1 MISFLKLIRYKNLL
15 MVLLTIILTKYAL
28 ISSFLK
34 ESNLNGFDFL
44 ILSLSVLLITAGGYI
59 INDIY
64 DIEADKINKPHKV
77 YISNT
82 ISKKR
87 AIIFYLLFTILGLI
101 LGLWLSFFK
110 NIEILSLY
118 FITTAVLLLLYSKYL
133 KRLPLLGNLLIS
145 LLVPF
150 IIMLV
155 YEFDKKLVTKSEIFN
170 DLFLSIIVF
179 YYIFFAFLTTLIREL
194 IKDIEDVDGD
204 FKLKMKTLPIL
215 IGKIRTRNISI
226 VLSFV
231 LMFFLMLLLND
242 SFGSEDLYL
251 SAVTSLISILLV
263 YFIFKL
269 WSAKTK
275 AQFHFL
281 SNLMKVMMLIG
292 ILSMVLFK
300 FN

>member
-1 MISFLKLIRYKNLL
+1 MISFLKLIRYKNLI
-15 MVLLTIILTKYAL
+15 MVLLTMILTKYAL

-34 ESNLNGFDFL
+34 ESNLSYLDFL
-44 ILSLSVLLITAGGYI
+44 ILSLSILLISAGGYI

-87 AIIFYLLFTILGLI
+87 AIIFYLAFTILGLI
-101 LGLWLSFFK
+101 LGLWLSFLK

-118 FITTAVLLLLYSKYL
+118 FIATAVLLLLYSKYL
-133 KRLPLLGNLLIS
+133 KKLPLLGNLLIS

-150 IIMLV
+150 IIILV
-155 YEFDKKLVTKSEIFN
+155 YEFDKKLVAKSELFN
-170 DLFLSIIVF
+170 DIFLSITVF
-179 YYIFFAFLTTLIREL
+179 YYMFFAFLTTLIREL

-226 VLSFV
+226 FLS
-231 LMFFLMLLLND
+231 LLLLFFLFLLIKD
-242 SFGSEDLYL
+242 SFDSNELYL
-251 SAVTSLISILLV
+251 MPFASILSIV
-263 YFIFKL
+263 SAYFIFKL

-275 AQFHFL
+275 TQFSFL
-281 SNLMKVMMLIG
+281 SSLMKMIMLIG

>member
-1 MISFLKLIRYKNLL
+1 MISFLKLIRYKNLI
-15 MVLLTIILTKYAL
+15 MVLLTMILTKYAL

-34 ESNLNGFDFL
+34 ESNLSGFDFL

-87 AIIFYLLFTILGLI
+87 ATVFYLVFTILGLI
-101 LGLWLSFFK
+101 LGLWLSFLK
-110 NIEILSLY
+110 NIEILLLY
-118 FITTAVLLLLYSKYL
+118 FIATAVLLFLYSKYL

-150 IIMLV
+150 IIILV
-155 YEFDKKLVTKSEIFN
+155 YEFDKKLVAKSELFN
-170 DLFLSIIVF
+170 DLFLSITVL
-179 YYIFFAFLTTLIREL
+179 YYMFFAFLTTLIREL

-226 VLSFV
+226 FLS
-231 LMFFLMLLLND
+231 LLLLFFLFLLIKD
-242 SFGSEDLYL
+242 SFDSNELYL
-251 SAVTSLISILLV
+251 MPFASILSIV
-263 YFIFKL
+263 SAYFIFKL

-275 AQFHFL
+275 TQFSFL
-281 SNLMKVMMLIG
+281 SSLMKMIMLIG

>member
-1 MISFLKLIRYKNLL
+1 MISFLKLIRYKNLI
-15 MVLLTIILTKYAL
+15 MVLLTMILTKYAL

-34 ESNLNGFDFL
+34 ESNLSYLDFL
-44 ILSLSVLLITAGGYI
+44 ILSLSILLISAGGYI

-87 AIIFYLLFTILGLI
+87 AIIFYLAFTIPGLI
-101 LGLWLSFFK
+101 LGLWLSFLK

-118 FITTAVLLLLYSKYL
+118 FIATAVLLLLYSKYL
-133 KRLPLLGNLLIS
+133 KKLPLLGNLLIS

-150 IIMLV
+150 IIILV
-155 YEFDKKLVTKSEIFN
+155 YEFDKKLVAKSELFN
-170 DLFLSIIVF
+170 DIFLSITVF
-179 YYIFFAFLTTLIREL
+179 YYMFFAFLTTLIREL

-215 IGKIRTRNISI
+215 IGKVRTRNISI
-226 VLSFV
+226 FLS
-231 LMFFLMLLLND
+231 LLLLFFLFLLIKD
-242 SFGSEDLYL
+242 SFDSNELYL
-251 SAVTSLISILLV
+251 MPFASILSIV
-263 YFIFKL
+263 SAYFIFKL

-275 AQFHFL
+275 TQFSFL
-281 SNLMKVMMLIG
+281 SSLMKMIMLIG

>member
-1 MISFLKLIRYKNLL
+1 MISFLKLIRYKNLI
-15 MVLLTIILTKYAL
+15 MVLLTMILTKYAL

-34 ESNLNGFDFL
+34 ESNLSYLDFL
-44 ILSLSVLLITAGGYI
+44 ILSLSILLISAGGYI

-87 AIIFYLLFTILGLI
+87 AIIFYLAFTILGLI
-101 LGLWLSFFK
+101 LGLWLSFLK

-118 FITTAVLLLLYSKYL
+118 FIATAVLLLLYSKYL
-133 KRLPLLGNLLIS
+133 KKLPLLGNLLIS

-150 IIMLV
+150 IIILV
-155 YEFDKKLVTKSEIFN
+155 YEFDKKLVAKSELFN
-170 DLFLSIIVF
+170 DIFLSITVF
-179 YYIFFAFLTTLIREL
+179 YYMFFAFLTTLIREL

-215 IGKIRTRNISI
+215 IGKVRTRNISI
-226 VLSFV
+226 FLS
-231 LMFFLMLLLND
+231 LLLLFFLFLLIKD
-242 SFGSEDLYL
+242 SFDSNELYL
-251 SAVTSLISILLV
+251 MPFASILSIV
-263 YFIFKL
+263 SAYFIFKL

-275 AQFHFL
+275 TQFSFL
-281 SNLMKVMMLIG
+281 SSLMKMIMLIG

>member
-1 MISFLKLIRYKNLL
+1 MISFLKLIRYKNLI
-15 MVLLTIILTKYAL
+15 MVLLTMILTKYAL

-34 ESNLNGFDFL
+34 ESNLSYLDFL
-44 ILSLSVLLITAGGYI
+44 ILSLSILLISAGGYI

-87 AIIFYLLFTILGLI
+87 AIIFYLTFTILGLI
-101 LGLWLSFFK
+101 LGLWLSFLK

-118 FITTAVLLLLYSKYL
+118 FIATAVLLLLYSKYL
-133 KRLPLLGNLLIS
+133 KKLPLLGNLLIS

-150 IIMLV
+150 IIILV
-155 YEFDKKLVTKSEIFN
+155 YEFDKKLVAKSELFN
-170 DLFLSIIVF
+170 DIFLSITVF
-179 YYIFFAFLTTLIREL
+179 YYMFFAFLTTLIREL

-215 IGKIRTRNISI
+215 IGKVRTRNISI
-226 VLSFV
+226 FLS
-231 LMFFLMLLLND
+231 LLLLFFLFLLIKD
-242 SFGSEDLYL
+242 SFDSNELYL
-251 SAVTSLISILLV
+251 MPFASILSIV
-263 YFIFKL
+263 SAYFIFKL

-275 AQFHFL
+275 TQFSFL
-281 SNLMKVMMLIG
+281 SSLMKMIMLIG